1 MTKKILIMGILMIP
15 FLLLTRMATAQ
26 DYSKLPLEIQ
36 NKMNENKAN
45 GKELFTDIY
54 FHYEIQFGGVDTPE
68 QIQKLQQ
75 SLANNA
81 KAINYFYDTS
91 NNHVSFTC
99 EAKYDLKAL
108 KSFLKNE
115 GLEINHL
122 FKQEY
127 SLEK

>member
-26 DYSKLPLEIQ
+26 NYADMPPAIQAKMDQ
-36 NKMNENKAN
+36 NKID
-45 GKELFTDIY
+45 GKDYLTGIY
-54 FHYEIQFGGVDTPE
+54 VHYEIQFGGIDTDE
-68 QIQKLQQ
+68 QILKLQQ
-75 SLANNA
+75 LLASNA
-81 KAINYFYDTS
+81 KAVNYYFDES
-91 NNHVSFTC
+91 NKHVSFTC
-99 EAKYDLKAL
+99 DAKYNLKAL
-108 KSFLKNE
+108 KAFLKDE